1 MNPFTPINVLPIAI
15 IVAQGV
21 RTVVVVSTG

>member
-1 MNPFTPINVLPIAI
+1 MNLLAPNRIHPIAI

-21 RTVVVVSTG
+21 RRNVVVTTG